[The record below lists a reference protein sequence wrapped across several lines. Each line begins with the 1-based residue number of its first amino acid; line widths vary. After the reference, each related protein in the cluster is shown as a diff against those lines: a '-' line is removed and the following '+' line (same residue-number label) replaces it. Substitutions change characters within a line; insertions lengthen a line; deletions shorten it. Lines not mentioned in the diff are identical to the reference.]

1 MITNPSGTKQS
12 VPLKF
17 YLPKEA
23 KEKDVMKVDEGV
35 TVKYD
40 TTSESLYIE
49 GSFTLAPKETKIV
62 SVEITDIWKIN
73 ETEIDS
79 IKNQAEELTKPL
91 SNTSF
96 FAQGVTLKSDINANL
111 ENIKRIQS
119 EAVTPEARIQA
130 YRENLIKIDQVKGE
144 VKELQTLVSS
154 LSSTTSLT
162 GFVGG
167 AQTLSLWGIVLVIGI
182 SVVLITTYMRVII
195 TRNNRNESGIKR
207 SIVWNRKK
215 NFLEKICDK
224 KWIKVIFLGSIV
236 IIVGFLVFN
245 GILKLTQK
253 TTSKK
258 DEGTAAV
265 LKVEEEKLKQIAQ
278 INNKSETRVL
288 GEMTENKE
296 VDVIKDKIIGKV
308 MIILP
313 TDSTASVK
321 LRENPN
327 LEARVLGKIWVKQK
341 ADKYEEKN
349 DWTKVGL
356 EVKTDDEEKYVMGWV
371 RNQFLEK

>member
-1 MITNPSGTKQS
+1 
-12 VPLKF
+12 
-17 YLPKEA
+17 
-23 KEKDVMKVDEGV
+23 
-35 TVKYD
+35 
-40 TTSESLYIE
+40 
-49 GSFTLAPKETKIV
+49 
-62 SVEITDIWKIN
+62 VEITDIWKIAD
-73 ETEIDS
+73 TEIDS

-111 ENIKRIQS
+111 ENIKRIQN

-144 VKELQTLVSS
+144 IKDLQTLVSS